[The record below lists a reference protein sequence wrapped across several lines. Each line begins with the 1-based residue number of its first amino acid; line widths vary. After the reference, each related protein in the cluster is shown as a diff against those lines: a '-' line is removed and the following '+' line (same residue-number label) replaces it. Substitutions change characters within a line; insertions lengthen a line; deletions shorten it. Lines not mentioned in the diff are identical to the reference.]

1 MKYDHFDIVPDTGS
15 LRYLAAVLFVL
26 VVFGLLSHQDYLEAR
41 AQECA
46 PGVWDQEEERCVAP
60 PRQAE

>member
-26 VVFGLLSHQDYLEAR
+26 AVFGLLSHQDYLEAR

-46 PGVWDQEEERCVAP
+46 PGVWDQEEERCKS
-60 PRQAE
+60 AEVQHE